1 MKKQFIAVA
10 ATSLLLLASS
20 VEAQSAE
27 IIGTWRGTSIC
38 ADKKNYPACNDE
50 QVIYDVVP
58 SKAGKGA
65 VTLSADKVVNG
76 VREFMAAFDFTR
88 TADSSWVTDVRM
100 NNNHFQIVLR
110 IKGTRMSG
118 ALTDLVYHRKVR
130 DLSLARVRAA
140 GG

>member
-1 MKKQFIAVA
+1 VK
-10 ATSLLLLASS
+10 
-20 VEAQSAE
+20 
-27 IIGTWRGTSIC
+27 
-38 ADKKNYPACNDE
+38 
-50 QVIYDVVP
+50 
-58 SKAGKGA
+58 
-65 VTLSADKVVNG
+65 G

-88 TADSSWVTDVRM
+88 AADSSWVTDVRM

-110 IKGTRMSG
+110 IKGTSMSG